1 MQRALQSATSSAGKE
16 EQEQHLQAVLWLLRA
31 ARNAAAAV
39 HASEHL
45 VRLPALPLHWAL
57 HLVTAG
63 VRITYA
69 QLLAAACST
78 VPGVEVWVQAQQQLG
93 VQTDMPAAA
102 VAVCC
107 GDIAAEALDT
117 SRLSVKDAADLLQ
130 IAVNC
135 SSQDTAT
142 ALFESMARSQ
152 RTLDFKLLE
161 PAAVRRILV
170 TAALRQHASVIETL
184 AMQAGVEQIVDPATF
199 EAVLS
204 HLMTQRHEDVCAWL
218 LDTCATAAATLS
230 SDAVARLILQA
241 LESGPK
247 CQQHGSLVSKLI
259 CMPAAAQMSSSDM
272 ARIIQ
277 SIDWLGTLVWRV
289 LTICWS
295 QRSCTLVPAVEC
307 VSHATARHTN
317 KLGRHADTCAPVSGQ
332 HMPTCPAA
340 DASGARFWRCKCCEN
355 GHMGP
360 SGCTCCFLSSEWW
373 QQLQAGFVAE

>member
-1 MQRALQSATSSAGKE
+1 MLLLPAQREFQTHIKSPSVPSRLRQRVVRNALLLYAMFCVLFSVFDSSA
-16 EQEQHLQAVLWLLRA
+16 
-31 ARNAAAAV
+31 
-39 HASEHL
+39 
-45 VRLPALPLHWAL
+45 
-57 HLVTAG
+57 
-63 VRITYA
+63 
-69 QLLAAACST
+69 
-78 VPGVEVWVQAQQQLG
+78 
-93 VQTDMPAAA
+93 
-102 VAVCC
+102 AVCRVC
-107 GDIAAEALDT
+107 ATADLQDT

-247 CQQHGSLVSKLI
+247 CQQHGSLVLKLI

-277 SIDWLGTLVWRV
+277 SIGW
-289 LTICWS
+289 
-295 QRSCTLVPAVEC
+295 
-307 VSHATARHTN
+307 
-317 KLGRHADTCAPVSGQ
+317 GRWC
-332 HMPTCPAA
+332 
-340 DASGARFWRCKCCEN
+340 GAC
-355 GHMGP
+355 
-360 SGCTCCFLSSEWW
+360 
-373 QQLQAGFVAE
+373 